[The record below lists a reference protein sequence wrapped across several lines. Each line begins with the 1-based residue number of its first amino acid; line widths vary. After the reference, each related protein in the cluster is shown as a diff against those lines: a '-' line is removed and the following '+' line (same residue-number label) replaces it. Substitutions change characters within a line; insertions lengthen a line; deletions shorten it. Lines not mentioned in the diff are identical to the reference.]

1 MVVGMA
7 AYLSLA
13 ACVSVG
19 SRSAGELTGK
29 VWVLDSLNGAA
40 PVPDA
45 TITAEFT
52 KDGQVGGSAGC
63 NSYSGPYTMSGSKI
77 EFPQPMA
84 SMMMACEGPVMD
96 QESAY
101 FRRWLR

>member
-52 KDGQVGGSAGC
+52 KMVKWGDRQVA

-77 EFPQPMA
+77 EFHSP
-84 SMMMACEGPVMD
+84 
-96 QESAY
+96 
-101 FRRWLR
+101 WLL